1 MVTKSMLNIT
11 RLFIGNTGSQVMTE
25 EFFLPDTTEC
35 TMCGVTGSALDGKIF
50 VKISQ
55 AYDIGAKQ
63 IGEIAL
69 Q

>member
-50 VKISQ
+50 VKDISS
-55 AYDIGAKQ
+55 I
-63 IGEIAL
+63 
-69 Q
+69 